1 MLASNVAERCY
12 RRQQTVIK
20 REEMPMSSTVET
32 ERSVLVLEDDVVL
45 AQTLKEF
52 LEQSGWRVEC
62 SHTAGDARS
71 KLESDVFDLVLADYL
86 LPDAHGLVVFE
97 EIQRRSPLTRVMLMT
112 GVQDMEVAAQAFR
125 KGADGLLPKPFD
137 IPELEERIEE
147 LMDSKTGVFEDD
159 RRSEEAPLPQPI
171 PKYIVGESRAI
182 RKVLRLVEMV
192 AGKKASV
199 LITGESGTGKELIA
213 KAIHD
218 LSPRCTESFVAIN
231 CGAIP
236 ENLLEDELFGH
247 VRGAYTDARQPRQG
261 KLEQASK
268 GTLFLDEIGE
278 MPAALQVKL
287 LRVLEDKTFQ
297 RLGSN
302 ETVQVDFR
310 LVAATNSN
318 LWEKVKAGKFRE
330 DLFYRLNVVP
340 IHLPPLR
347 ERREDLGLLAAHF
360 VRGLAR
366 EYGEKT
372 KNFHPDSLKL
382 LTRHDWPG
390 NIRELRNVVELA
402 FILSEDRQVIT
413 QQELPTLSAKLADDA
428 KSQIFDHLLE
438 LPEEGINLN
447 QVVSE
452 VEKNLI
458 FQSLQRTNGNKGKAA
473 RLLELKRTTL
483 VEKLRRMQLL
493 EDSIGQS

>member
-1 MLASNVAERCY
+1 
-12 RRQQTVIK
+12 
-20 REEMPMSSTVET
+20 MPMSSAVDTD
-32 ERSVLVLEDDVVL
+32 RSVLVLEDDVVL
-45 AQTLKEF
+45 ADTLKSF

-125 KGADGLLPKPFD
+125 QGADGLLPKPFD

-147 LMDSKTGVFEDD
+147 LMASKTEALED
-159 RRSEEAPLPQPI
+159 EPGAPPTESQPI
-171 PKYIVGESRAI
+171 PGYIIGESQAI
-182 RKVLRLVEMV
+182 KRVLRLVKMV

-199 LITGESGTGKELIA
+199 LISGESGTGKELIA
-213 KAIHD
+213 RAIHD
-218 LSPRCTESFVAIN
+218 LSPRGKEAFVAIN

-236 ENLLEDELFGH
+236 DNLLEDELFGH
-247 VRGAYTDARQPRQG
+247 VRGAYTDARQPRKG
-261 KLEQASK
+261 RLEQASK
-268 GTLFLDEIGE
+268 GTLFLDEISE
-278 MPAALQVKL
+278 MPTGLQVKL
-287 LRVLEDKTFQ
+287 LRVLEEKAFQ

-302 ETVQVDFR
+302 ETVKVDFR
-310 LVAATNSN
+310 LVTATNAD
-318 LWEKVKAGKFRE
+318 LWEKVKTGQFRE

-340 IHLPPLR
+340 VHLPPLR
-347 ERREDLGLLAAHF
+347 ERKEDLGLLANHF
-360 VRGLAR
+360 IKLLAK
-366 EYGEKT
+366 EYVEKA
-372 KNFHPDSLKL
+372 KKFEPDSLKML
-382 LTRHDWPG
+382 ARYNWPG

-402 FILSEDRQVIT
+402 FILS
-413 QQELPTLSAKLADDA
+413 QERTTVTPQDLPTLSAELADET
-428 KSQIFDHLLE
+428 KSAIFENLLE
-438 LPEEGINLN
+438 LPEDGINLN
-447 QVVSE
+447 EVVSE

-483 VEKLRRMQLL
+483 VEKLRRMKLL

>member
-1 MLASNVAERCY
+1 MNAAV
-12 RRQQTVIK
+12 
-20 REEMPMSSTVET
+20 EM

-45 AQTLKEF
+45 AETLKEF

-62 SHTAGDARS
+62 SHTASDARS

-147 LMDSKTGVFEDD
+147 LMDSKTGVFE
-159 RRSEEAPLPQPI
+159 EEVETAPPQPI
-171 PKYIVGESRAI
+171 PKYIVGESKAI

-213 KAIHD
+213 RAIHD
-218 LSPRCTESFVAIN
+218 LSPRRAESFVAIN

-261 KLEQASK
+261 KLEQASR

-278 MPAALQVKL
+278 MPAALQIKL

-302 ETVQVDFR
+302 ETIRVDFR

-318 LWEKVKAGKFRE
+318 LWEKVKEGRFRE

-347 ERREDLGLLAAHF
+347 ERKEDLGLLAGHF
-360 VRGLAR
+360 VRTLAK
-366 EYGEKT
+366 EYGERVK
-372 KNFHPDSLKL
+372 KFEPDSLKL
-382 LTRHDWPG
+382 LARHDWPG

-402 FILSEDRQVIT
+402 FILSEDRAAISQRD
-413 QQELPTLSAKLADDA
+413 LPTLSIGATEEAE
-428 KSQIFDHLLE
+428 SQIFQNLLE

-483 VEKLRRMQLL
+483 VEKLRRMKLL
-493 EDSIGQS
+493 EDSIGPS

>member
-1 MLASNVAERCY
+1 MNSV
-12 RRQQTVIK
+12 
-20 REEMPMSSTVET
+20 VET
-32 ERSVLVLEDDVVL
+32 ERSVLVLEDDLVL
-45 AQTLKEF
+45 AETLKEF
-52 LEQSGWRVEC
+52 LEQAGWRVEC
-62 SHTAGDARS
+62 SHTAGDART

-86 LPDAHGLVVFE
+86 LPDDHGVVVFE

-147 LMDSKTGVFEDD
+147 LMESKTGVFADD
-159 RRSEEAPLPQPI
+159 EGASKIDSLLSS

-182 RKVLRLVEMV
+182 RKVLRLVAMV
-192 AGKKASV
+192 AKKKASV

-213 KAIHD
+213 RAIHD
-218 LSPRCTESFVAIN
+218 LSPRCKESFVAIN

-236 ENLLEDELFGH
+236 ENLLEDEFFGH
-247 VRGAYTDARQPRQG
+247 VRGAYTDARQPRKG

-278 MPAALQVKL
+278 MPAPLQIKL
-287 LRVLEDKTFQ
+287 LRVLEDRTFQ

-302 ETVQVDFR
+302 ETVKVDFR

-318 LWEKVKAGKFRE
+318 LWDRVKEGQFRE

-340 IHLPPLR
+340 VHIPPLR
-347 ERREDLGLLAAHF
+347 DRKEDLALLARHF
-360 VRGLAR
+360 TKVLSR
-366 EYGEKT
+366 EYGEKA
-372 KNFHPDSLKL
+372 KEFDPDSLKM
-382 LTRHDWPG
+382 LTHHDWPG

-402 FILSEDRQVIT
+402 FILAEERQVLT
-413 QQELPTLSAKLADDA
+413 QSDLPTLAASLSGDTR
-428 KSQIFDHLLE
+428 SHIFENLME

-447 QVVSE
+447 QVVTE

-483 VEKLRRMQLL
+483 VEKLRRMNLL

>member
-1 MLASNVAERCY
+1 MNS
-12 RRQQTVIK
+12 VI
-20 REEMPMSSTVET
+20 ES

-45 AQTLKEF
+45 AETLKEF

-86 LPDAHGLVVFE
+86 LPDDHGVVVFE

-112 GVQDMEVAAQAFR
+112 GVQDMAVAAQAFR

-147 LMDSKTGVFEDD
+147 LMESKTGVFEEDQGISGTD
-159 RRSEEAPLPQPI
+159 SPQPS
-171 PKYIVGESRAI
+171 PKYIVGDSRAI
-182 RKVLRLVEMV
+182 RKVLRLVTMV
-192 AGKKASV
+192 AKKKASV

-213 KAIHD
+213 RAIHD
-218 LSPRCTESFVAIN
+218 LSPRSKESFVAIN

-236 ENLLEDELFGH
+236 ENLLEDEFFGH

-278 MPAALQVKL
+278 MPAPLQIKL
-287 LRVLEDKTFQ
+287 LRVLEERTFQ

-302 ETVQVDFR
+302 ETVKVDFR

-318 LWEKVKAGKFRE
+318 LWDKVKEGQFRE

-340 IHLPPLR
+340 VHVPALR
-347 ERREDLGLLAAHF
+347 DRKEDLGLLANHF
-360 VRGLAR
+360 VKLLSR

-372 KNFHPDSLKL
+372 KKFNPDSLKM
-382 LTRHDWPG
+382 LTHHDWPG

-402 FILSEDRQVIT
+402 FILAEERQILT
-413 QQELPTLSAKLADDA
+413 QNDLPTLAASLSGDA
-428 KSQIFDHLLE
+428 QSHIFENLME

-483 VEKLRRMQLL
+483 VEKLRRMKLL

>member
-1 MLASNVAERCY
+1 MA
-12 RRQQTVIK
+12 
-20 REEMPMSSTVET
+20 MSSAVDTG
-32 ERSVLVLEDDVVL
+32 RSVLVLEDDVVL
-45 AQTLKEF
+45 AETLKDF
-52 LEQSGWRVEC
+52 LEESGWRVEC
-62 SHTAGDARS
+62 THTTGDARS
-71 KLESDVFDLVLADYL
+71 KLETEVFDLVLADYL
-86 LPDAHGLVVFE
+86 LPDDPGIVVFE
-97 EIQRRSPLTRVMLMT
+97 EIHRRSPLTRVMLMT

-137 IPELEERIEE
+137 IPDLEERIEE
-147 LMDSKTGVFEDD
+147 LMASKTGIFEEDD
-159 RRSEEAPLPQPI
+159 AVSESAAPPQT

-218 LSPRCTESFVAIN
+218 LSPRCKEPFVAIN

-278 MPAALQVKL
+278 MTTALQIKL
-287 LRVLEDKTFQ
+287 LRVLEEKTFQ

-302 ETVQVDFR
+302 ETVRVDFR

-318 LWEKVKAGKFRE
+318 LWEKVKEGQFRE

-340 IHLPPLR
+340 IQLPPLR
-347 ERREDLGLLAAHF
+347 DRKEDLGLLANHF
-360 VRGLAR
+360 LKGLSK
-366 EYGEKT
+366 EYQDKVKKLT
-372 KNFHPDSLKL
+372 PDSLKL
-382 LTRHDWPG
+382 LAHHDWPG

-402 FILSEDRQVIT
+402 FILAEEREVIT
-413 QQELPTLSAKLADDA
+413 DQDLPTLSANMAEDA
-428 KSQIFDHLLE
+428 RSQLFDNLME
-438 LPEEGINLN
+438 LPEDGINLN

-483 VEKLRRMQLL
+483 VEKLRRMKLL
-493 EDSIGQS
+493 EDSVGQS

>member
-1 MLASNVAERCY
+1 MNSA
-12 RRQQTVIK
+12 
-20 REEMPMSSTVET
+20 VEA

-45 AQTLKEF
+45 AETLKDF

-62 SHTAGDARS
+62 SHTASDARS
-71 KLESDVFDLVLADYL
+71 KLEGDIFDLVLADYL
-86 LPDAHGLVVFE
+86 LPDAHGLAVFE

-125 KGADGLLPKPFD
+125 QGADGLLPKPFD

-147 LMDSKTGVFEDD
+147 LMDSRTIRLEDD
-159 RRSEEAPLPQPI
+159 SAAEAPSPRPI

-182 RKVLRLVEMV
+182 KRIMHLAEMV
-192 AGKKASV
+192 ASKKASV

-213 KAIHD
+213 RAIHD
-218 LSPRCTESFVAIN
+218 LSPRHEEPFVAIN

-236 ENLLEDELFGH
+236 DNLLEDELFGH
-247 VRGAYTDARQPRQG
+247 VKGAYTDARQPRRG
-261 KLEQASK
+261 KLEEANN

-287 LRVLEDKTFQ
+287 LRVLEEKSFE

-302 ETVQVDFR
+302 QTVKVDFR
-310 LVAATNSN
+310 LVAATNSK
-318 LWEKVKAGKFRE
+318 LWEKVKEGSFRE

-340 IHLPPLR
+340 VHLPPLR
-347 ERREDLGLLAAHF
+347 DRKEDLSLLANHF
-360 VRGLAR
+360 LKLLAK
-366 EYGEKT
+366 EYDEKP
-372 KNFHPDSLKL
+372 KKFDPDALKL
-382 LTRHDWPG
+382 LTRYEWPG
-390 NIRELRNVVELA
+390 NVRELRNVVELA
-402 FILSEDRQVIT
+402 FILSEDRVVIAGA
-413 QQELPTLSAKLADDA
+413 ELPTLSAELGDET
-428 KSQIFDHLLE
+428 KSMLFDSLME

-483 VEKLRRMQLL
+483 VEKLRRMKLL
-493 EDSIGQS
+493 EDSLGSP

>member
-1 MLASNVAERCY
+1 MNSA
-12 RRQQTVIK
+12 
-20 REEMPMSSTVET
+20 VET

-45 AQTLKEF
+45 AETLKEF
-52 LEQSGWRVEC
+52 LEESGWQVEC
-62 SHTAGDARS
+62 SYTAGDARA
-71 KLESDVFDLVLADYL
+71 KLESSVYDLVLADYM
-86 LPDAHGLVVFE
+86 LPDEHGLTVFE

-112 GVQDMEVAAQAFR
+112 GIQDMEVAAQAFR

-147 LMDSKTGVFEDD
+147 LMTSKTGVFEDD
-159 RRSEEAPLPQPI
+159 RGVDKSDSPLPVPH
-171 PKYIVGESRAI
+171 YIVGESKAI
-182 RKVLRLVEMV
+182 RKVLRLVKMV

-218 LSPRCTESFVAIN
+218 LSPRCNEPFVAIN

-278 MPAALQVKL
+278 MSTALQVKL
-287 LRVLEDKTFQ
+287 LRVLEEKAFQ
-297 RLGSN
+297 PLGSN
-302 ETVQVDFR
+302 ETVNVDFR

-318 LWEKVKAGKFRE
+318 LWEKVKEDQFRE

-347 ERREDLGLLAAHF
+347 ERKEDLGLLAAHF
-360 VRGLAR
+360 ARAVSR
-366 EYGEKT
+366 EYGEKS
-372 KNFHPDSLKL
+372 KKFEPESLKVL
-382 LTRHDWPG
+382 ARHDWPG
-390 NIRELRNVVELA
+390 NVRELRNVVELA
-402 FILSEDRQVIT
+402 FILSEERPVMT
-413 QQELPTLSAKLADDA
+413 QQELPTLTANLADDA
-428 KSQIFDHLLE
+428 RSQIFDHLLE

-447 QVVSE
+447 EVVSE

-483 VEKLRRMQLL
+483 VEKLRRMKLL
-493 EDSIGQS
+493 DESIGQS